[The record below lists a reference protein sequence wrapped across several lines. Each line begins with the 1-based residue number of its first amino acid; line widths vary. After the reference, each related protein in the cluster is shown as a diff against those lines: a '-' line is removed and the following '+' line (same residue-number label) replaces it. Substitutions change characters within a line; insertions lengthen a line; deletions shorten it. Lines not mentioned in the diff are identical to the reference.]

1 MAEKKPTL
9 GYGENSGQL
18 RKKSRSFRHFVIG
31 EYEPDLPKYHKL
43 LQPNLHVIVIFI
55 VALFGWLFKH
65 CQYTTTSFSGLNSGS
80 PAPGSV
86 LPELFCPD
94 ATGQPPTQQLV
105 PHAIK
110 PPTSSRSDIRP

>member
-9 GYGENSGQL
+9 GHGENSGQL

-43 LQPNLHVIVIFI
+43 LQPNLCNIVIII
-55 VALFGWLFKH
+55 VALSGWFFNH
-65 CQYTTTSFSGLNSGS
+65 CQYTTIFLSGLLSGS
-80 PAPGSV
+80 PPGSV
-86 LPELFCPD
+86 LPKLFCPD
-94 ATGQPPTQQLV
+94 ATSQYPTQQLV

-110 PPTSSRSDIRP
+110 PPTSSRSDIPP